1 MSATHD
7 AFGRSAAKLR
17 RTSRW
22 RDDGLSPAAS
32 VIGAVEFDVDT
43 IAGGPR
49 LRQARKI
56 PTLDGVP

>member
-1 MSATHD
+1 
-7 AFGRSAAKLR
+7 
-17 RTSRW
+17 
-22 RDDGLSPAAS
+22 

-49 LRQARKI
+49 LRRARKI